1 MKTDNIMRF
10 KIYFTLLLILLS
22 NFIFSQKK
30 KLFDYNE
37 GLSNSL
43 INQVYQDHLG
53 FLWVAT
59 EDGLNQFDG
68 IKFKSHTN
76 NINLSNTLKNNFV
89 TAVTEDH
96 KGNLWVAQI
105 NGLQIYKHETESF
118 QEIELALSHQKD
130 HLFISS
136 IITSSNGDVWLTTTG
151 HGLIRI
157 DKNTQKPDYC
167 EKLNEQLGKHDLVDI
182 FEDKEG
188 ILWIASNQSLNS
200 FDPATKKIKNF
211 TLSKHNQTFFS
222 NKEISCICEG
232 DQNIIYIGFLNG
244 GLAQIN
250 KQTEIVNQINSANQN
265 ENNLPVKEILF
276 DSKNRLWVGTD
287 GFGLKLL
294 NKESNQ
300 LENYTTVNA
309 SFDFLKSKIHSIIE
323 DNEGNIWLGIF
334 QKGIYLLPV
343 SQETFKTYGYK
354 AFDQNSIGSN
364 CITAIDGNEKE
375 LWIATDG
382 DGLYY
387 LDRLTKKVKHIPLK
401 NESGNFVGENILTL
415 YNDSNDYLWLG
426 RFING
431 LIRYDKKNRTFKTF
445 TSKKNNASGKAYN
458 KITSITKNNHDQLI
472 IGTLGDGICRF
483 DTQKELYYDGLD
495 IPDSLN
501 EKIPKWILCVYIDKD
516 QNLWIGTYVGLFHVN
531 LKRKSLTQYSKENGL
546 LKNNTVDCILADSKN
561 NIWIGTYEGLAKINT
576 SNSTSVFYDVSDGLC
591 NNVICSLIK
600 DEYNQLWIGTHNG
613 LSRFNPEDET
623 FTNYYSHDGIQANEF
638 SRNAA
643 FKSDKQELFF
653 GGINGITQI
662 SKDYATISREVRDVI
677 LTEFLSFDKP
687 VKIGDKSGEHVI
699 LDKSIVLEDTIR
711 LREQDNVF
719 SIGFTST
726 DFANQTAVSYEYI
739 MEGFDLSWNVTNSTN
754 KRATY
759 TNLNHGTYT
768 FSVRAVDKENL
779 STPRKLTIIIY
790 PPWYKMLWAKI
801 LWTLLIGTFFYGI
814 FLLYMEKVKRLH
826 AEKVNEMKMQ
836 FFINISHE
844 IKTPLSLILDPLE
857 KLIKQ
862 NFDEKNSRLFFIM
875 QQNTN
880 RIYRLVSQMM
890 DVRRIDKGQILIKF
904 QQTNIYSFIKEIAQS
919 FELLAND
926 KNISFSITTSDP
938 DIEVW
943 IDPLNFEK
951 VIFNLLSNAFKFTLS
966 GGEIELS
973 IAKEIIE
980 KGNHQHEQ
988 VKISVSDTGVGI
1000 KESEIERI
1008 FDRFY
1013 QVYSPDTKHSTG
1025 TGIGLHLSRSLVS
1038 LHKGKLLAENRNDR
1052 TGSRFIIALPLGN
1065 EHLSPKDLI
1074 TETTALPVAA
1084 NKYTPQVSK
1093 ENIQIP
1099 IDKNVKRKTNYKVM
1113 IVDDEVDIR
1122 NYLYNELSTY
1132 YKVVACENGRKAHE
1146 ILLDEKPDLI
1156 LSDIMMPEMD
1166 GITLCKRVKANI
1178 LTNHIPVILLTALS
1192 KEENEIEGIET
1203 GADMYLV
1210 KPFKSEFILKMISN
1224 ILENRK
1230 KIYSKLQPKAEHEI
1244 ENIEIKS
1251 HDEILMQKVMDIIK
1265 DNISNSEL
1273 NVEMLADGVGISRVH
1288 MHRKLKELTNQSAR
1302 DFIKNIRMKQAA
1314 YLLTTSKI
1322 NIGEIGYAIGYS
1334 NLSHFSKSF
1343 KAYYGV
1349 SPKEYSSK
1357 QHES

>member
-1 MKTDNIMRF
+1 MKTDKTMRS
-10 KIYFTLLLILLS
+10 KQYITLLLLLLFS
-22 NFIFSQKK
+22 ISAFSQKK

-43 INQVYQDHLG
+43 INQVYQDHLN

-59 EDGLNQFDG
+59 EDGLNRFDG
-68 IKFKSHTN
+68 IKFKSYAN

-89 TAVTEDH
+89 TALTEDK

-105 NGLQIYKHETESF
+105 NGLQIYNHETESF
-118 QEIELALSHQKD
+118 HEIELALSHQKD
-130 HLFISS
+130 HLFISCM
-136 IITSSNGDVWLTTTG
+136 ITSSNGDIWLATTG

-157 DKNTQKPDYC
+157 DKNTLKPDYC
-167 EKLNEQLGKHDLVDI
+167 EKLNEQLGKHSLIDI

-188 ILWIASNQSLNS
+188 TLWIASNQSLNS
-200 FDPATKKIKNF
+200 FDPDTKEIKNF
-211 TLSKHNQTFFS
+211 TLSKNNQTFFL

-232 DQNIIYIGFLNG
+232 DQDIIYIGFLNG
-244 GLAQIN
+244 GLAQLD
-250 KQTEIVNQINSANQN
+250 KQTGVVKPINCANQN
-265 ENNLPVKEILF
+265 EDNLPVKDILF

-294 NKESNQ
+294 NKESNL

-323 DNEGNIWLGIF
+323 DKTGNIWLGIF
-334 QKGIYLLPV
+334 QKGIYLLPE

-354 AFDQNSIGSN
+354 AFDQNSIGSS

-387 LDRLTKKVKHIPLK
+387 LNRSTKKVKHIPLK
-401 NESGNFVGENILTL
+401 NESGIFVGENILTL
-415 YNDSNDYLWLG
+415 YNDTNDYLWLG
-426 RFING
+426 RYING
-431 LIRYDKKNRTFKTF
+431 LIRYDKKNGSFKTF
-445 TSKKNNASGKAYN
+445 TTKKNNTSGKTYN
-458 KITSITKNNHDQLI
+458 KITSITKNNQNQLI
-472 IGTLGDGICRF
+472 IGTLDDGICRF

-495 IPDSLN
+495 IPKSLN
-501 EKIPKWILCVYIDKD
+501 EKIPKWILCVYIDKA

-531 LKRKSLTQYSKENGL
+531 LKTKSLTQYSKENGL
-546 LKNNTVDCILADSKN
+546 LKNNTVDCIISDSEN
-561 NIWIGTYEGLAKINT
+561 NIWVGTYEGLVKINGD
-576 SNSTSVFYDVSDGLC
+576 SSSFYDTNDGLC
-591 NNVICSLIK
+591 NNVVCSIVE

-613 LSRFNPEDET
+613 LSRFNPKDES
-623 FTNYYSHDGIQANEF
+623 FTNYYSYDGIQANEF

-662 SKDYATISREVRDVI
+662 CKDYATIVREVRDVI

-687 VKIGDKSGEHVI
+687 VKIGDKSGKHVI
-699 LDKSIVLEDTIR
+699 LDKSIVLADTIR

-719 SIGFTST
+719 SIEFTST

-759 TNLNHGTYT
+759 TNLNHGIYT
-768 FSVRAVDKENL
+768 FWVRAVDKENL

-801 LWTLLIGTFFYGI
+801 LWILLTGTFIYGI

-862 NFDEKNSRLFFIM
+862 DFGEKNSRLFFIM
-875 QQNTN
+875 QQNAN

-973 IAKEIIE
+973 ITKETIG

-988 VKISVSDTGVGI
+988 VKITVSDTGVGI

-1013 QVYSPDTKHSTG
+1013 QVYSPDTKQSTG

-1038 LHKGKLLAENRNDR
+1038 LHKGKLLAENRNDQ
-1052 TGSRFIIALPLGN
+1052 TGSRFIITLPLGN

-1074 TETTALPVAA
+1074 TEKTAFQAPSH
-1084 NKYTPQVSK
+1084 KYISQVSK
-1093 ENIQIP
+1093 ENIQTP
-1099 IDKNVKRKTNYKVM
+1099 VDKSVKRKTNYKIM

-1122 NYLYNELSTY
+1122 NYLYNELSAY
-1132 YKVVACENGRKAHE
+1132 YKVVACENGKKAHE

-1156 LSDIMMPEMD
+1156 ISDIMMPEMD
-1166 GITLCKRVKANI
+1166 GITLCKKIKTNI

-1192 KEENEIEGIET
+1192 KEENETEGIET

-1230 KIYSKLQPKAEHEI
+1230 KIYSKLQTKKEHEI

-1251 HDEILMQKVMDIIK
+1251 HDEILMQKVMAIIK

>member
-1 MKTDNIMRF
+1 MHSKQ
-10 KIYFTLLLILLS
+10 YLTLLLILLS
-22 NFIFSQKK
+22 TLVFSQKK

-43 INQVYQDHLG
+43 INQIYQDHLN

-59 EDGLNQFDG
+59 ENGLNQFDG
-68 IKFKSHTN
+68 IKFKSYAN
-76 NINLSNTLKNNFV
+76 NINLNNTLKTNFV
-89 TAVTEDH
+89 TALTEDK
-96 KGNLWVAQI
+96 KGDLWVAQI
-105 NGLQIYKHETESF
+105 NGLQVYKHETESF
-118 QEIELALSHQKD
+118 QDIELALPHQKE
-130 HLFISS
+130 HLFISCMV
-136 IITSSNGDVWLTTTG
+136 TSSNGDIWLTTTG

-157 DKNTQKPDYC
+157 DKNTLQPDYC
-167 EKLNEQLGKHDLVDI
+167 EKLNKQLGKHSLEDI

-188 ILWIASNQSLNS
+188 VLWIASNQSINS
-200 FDPATKKIKNF
+200 FDPTTKEIKHF
-211 TLSKHNQTFFS
+211 TLTKDNKTFFS

-232 DQNIIYIGFLNG
+232 DKNLIYIGFLNG
-244 GLAQIN
+244 GLAQLN
-250 KQTEIVNQINSANQN
+250 KQTGIIKQINCENKN
-265 ENNLPVKEILF
+265 EDYLPVKDILF

-294 NKESNQ
+294 NQESNL
-300 LENYTTVNA
+300 LEDYTTVNA

-323 DNEGNIWLGIF
+323 DNAGNIWLGIF
-334 QKGIYLLPV
+334 QKGIYLLPE

-354 AFDQNSIGSN
+354 AFDQNSIGSS
-364 CITAIDGNEKE
+364 CITAIDGHEKE

-387 LDRLTKKVKHIPLK
+387 LNRSTKKVKHIPLK
-401 NESGNFVGENILTL
+401 NESGIFVGENILTL

-426 RFING
+426 RYING
-431 LIRYDKKNRTFKTF
+431 LIRYNKKNGSFKTF
-445 TSKKNNASGKAYN
+445 TTKKNNTTGKTYN
-458 KITSITKNNHDQLI
+458 KITSITKNNKNQLI

-501 EKIPKWILCVYIDKD
+501 AKIPKWILCVYIDKA
-516 QNLWIGTYVGLFHVN
+516 QNIWIGTYVGLFHIN
-531 LKRKSLTQYSKENGL
+531 LKTKLLTQFSKENGL
-546 LKNNTVDCILADSKN
+546 LKNNTVDCILSDSKN
-561 NIWIGTYEGLAKINT
+561 NIWAGTYEGLVKIK
-576 SNSTSVFYDVSDGLC
+576 SDHSSSSFYDINDGLC
-591 NNVICSLIK
+591 DNVICSIIE
-600 DEYNQLWIGTHNG
+600 DEYNQLWISTHNG
-613 LSRFNPEDET
+613 LSRFNPEDES
-623 FTNYYSHDGIQANEF
+623 FTNYYSYDGIQANEF

-662 SKDYATISREVRDVI
+662 NKNYATIIREVRDVI

-687 VKIGDKSGEHVI
+687 INIGDKSGKHVI
-699 LDKSIVLEDTIR
+699 LDKSIVLEDTIK

-739 MEGFDLSWNVTNSTN
+739 MEGFDLSWNVTSSTN

-779 STPRKLTIIIY
+779 STARKLTIIIY

-801 LWTLLIGTFFYGI
+801 LWILLIGTFFYGI

-862 NFDEKNSRLFFIM
+862 DFDEKNARLFFIM
-875 QQNTN
+875 QQNAN

-919 FELLAND
+919 YELLAND
-926 KNISFSITTSDP
+926 KKISFNITTSDP
-938 DIEVW
+938 NLEVW

-966 GGEIELS
+966 DGAIELS
-973 IAKEIIE
+973 ITKETIK
-980 KGNHQHEQ
+980 KGNRHHEQ
-988 VKISVSDTGVGI
+988 LKIIISDTGIGI

-1008 FDRFY
+1008 FNRFY
-1013 QVYSPDTKHSTG
+1013 QVYSSNTKHSTG
-1025 TGIGLHLSRSLVS
+1025 TGIGLHLSRSLVI
-1038 LHKGKLLAENRNDR
+1038 LHKGKLLAENRTDR
-1052 TGSRFIIALPLGN
+1052 TGSRFIISLPLGN

-1074 TETTALPVAA
+1074 TEKTALPAPSR
-1084 NKYTPQVSK
+1084 KYVSQVSK
-1093 ENIQIP
+1093 ENAQIP
-1099 IDKNVKRKTNYKVM
+1099 IDKSIKHKTNYKIM

-1122 NYLYNELSTY
+1122 NYLCNELSAY
-1132 YKVVACENGRKAHE
+1132 YKVVVCENGKKAHE
-1146 ILLDEKPDLI
+1146 ILLDENPDLI
-1156 LSDIMMPEMD
+1156 ISDIMMPEMD
-1166 GITLCKRVKANI
+1166 GITLCKKIKANI

-1210 KPFKSEFILKMISN
+1210 KPFKTEFIIKIIAN

-1230 KIYSKLQPKAEHEI
+1230 NIYHKLQNKAEHEI

-1251 HDEILMQKVMDIIK
+1251 HDEILMQKVMAIVK
-1265 DNISNSEL
+1265 DNISDSEL
-1273 NVEMLADGVGISRVH
+1273 NVEMLADGIGISRVH

-1322 NIGEIGYAIGYS
+1322 NIGEVGYAIGYS

-1343 KAYYGV
+1343 KSYYGV

-1357 QHES
+1357 QHGS